1 MKHGNKYDL
10 RVFRLTSLWFDNTSL
25 DDVSIAIR
33 DNIGQIS
40 SHKFLPLMYQL
51 AARMS
56 SPPQP
61 SVFQATLDALIGQL
75 LTSLVSVVR
84 KFCLCFVYKLDYAVF
99 T

>member
-75 LTSLVSVVR
+75 LTSLQ
-84 KFCLCFVYKLDYAVF
+84 FVLSGSFVCAWC
-99 T
+99 TN